1 VYCAKPSIN
10 LKLTS
15 IVVQAETR
23 KLRAEWTPEAVME
36 INNFIDMDMGVNV
49 NEVMVDMLVA
59 NLKEKEIIKYNEL
72 LNDWLKL

>member
-1 VYCAKPSIN
+1 MYCAKPSIN